1 INIILFSPTMMNFI
15 DYILMCA
22 FLHVGYQNPLS
33 SWTLQPNVLVVKVNG
48 SPSQQALK
56 CLHSAEGLTNGDD
69 KDILWKKNGREE
81 KQRGNSYLVQLEESL
96 GGGRY
101 SCYSTNGSLLN
112 HTVVLIQEDTT
123 RRKILMKT
131 DQEEYLKCST
141 QNFEGAFRCSWTWHR
156 TPHTLQ
162 PCFLCHLSNNN
173 THFGLKIKKKKKK
186 TNLLL
191 CSVDGTG
198 DGISCVDK
206 RHCAFAEEKHRIFLT
221 VYVKTEHFLVES
233 YSKHFYLSEIVKP
246 DKVKIRR
253 VNTSMIEVTYPSS
266 WSSPSSYFPLT
277 FQVSQ
282 STRGCKNCDNP
293 CENPTATVMVNS
305 SSHCRFE
312 VKSEF
317 KTVCVRAKDALYNSQ
332 WSDWSHL
339 RLRKK
344 RKNKQKN
351 HTS

>member
-1 INIILFSPTMMNFI
+1 MNFI

-156 TPHTLQ
+156 TR
-162 PCFLCHLSNNN
+162 
-173 THFGLKIKKKKKK
+173 FGKVALIRAGRGRDVECSVDASGQRW
-186 TNLLL
+186 TCSSGQGQIS

-293 CENPTATVMVNS
+293 CENPTAAETVMVNS

-339 RLRKK
+339 S
-344 RKNKQKN
+344 
-351 HTS
+351 TD